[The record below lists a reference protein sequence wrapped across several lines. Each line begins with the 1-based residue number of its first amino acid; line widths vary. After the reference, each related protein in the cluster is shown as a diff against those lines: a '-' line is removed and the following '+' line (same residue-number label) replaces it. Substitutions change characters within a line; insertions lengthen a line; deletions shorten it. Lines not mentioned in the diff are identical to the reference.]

1 MKFNH
6 FLIIGT
12 VLISITNCKEKP
24 EVKTGEIVST
34 IASGSQTDEEIKEEQ
49 KQIAIDEAKRIE
61 DKKRNVTTLSF
72 NRLEHDFGK
81 VIEDTDNFTE
91 FMVTNTGDKPLI
103 ISNVKASCGCTTPEK
118 PEGPIA
124 PGKSDKITSYGLP
137 LILVQVIAMGIS
149 ATENNQRRCP
159 RRFFMALC
167 RSSDFYLSQSLSSK

>member
-49 KQIAIDEAKRIE
+49 KQIAIEEAKRIE
-61 DKKRNVTTLSF
+61 DEKRNVTTLSF
-72 NRLEHDFGK
+72 DKLEHDFGK
-81 VIEDTDNFTE
+81 VIEDTDNLTE
-91 FMVTNTGDKPLI
+91 FLVTNTGDKPLI

-124 PGKSDKITSYGLP
+124 PGKSDKIKVKFHPNPDQLNEIQKTVTVTANTDP
-137 LILVQVIAMGIS
+137 VISTVTIKA
-149 ATENNQRRCP
+149 
-159 RRFFMALC
+159 FVV
-167 RSSDFYLSQSLSSK
+167 KK

>member
-124 PGKSDKITSYGLP
+124 PGKSDKIKVKFHPNPGQLNEIQKTVRITANTDP
-137 LILVQVIAMGIS
+137 VISTVTIKA
-149 ATENNQRRCP
+149 
-159 RRFFMALC
+159 FVV
-167 RSSDFYLSQSLSSK
+167 KK

>member
-124 PGKSDKITSYGLP
+124 PGKSDKIKVKFHPNPGQLNEIQKTVTITANTDP
-137 LILVQVIAMGIS
+137 VISTVTIKA
-149 ATENNQRRCP
+149 
-159 RRFFMALC
+159 FVV
-167 RSSDFYLSQSLSSK
+167 KK

>member
-12 VLISITNCKEKP
+12 VLILITNCKEKP

-124 PGKSDKITSYGLP
+124 PGKSDKIKVKFHPNPGQLNEIQKTVTITANTDP
-137 LILVQVIAMGIS
+137 VISTVTIKA
-149 ATENNQRRCP
+149 
-159 RRFFMALC
+159 FVV
-167 RSSDFYLSQSLSSK
+167 KK

>member
-124 PGKSDKITSYGLP
+124 PGKSDKIKVKFHPNPGQLNEIQKTVTVTANTDP
-137 LILVQVIAMGIS
+137 VISTVSIKA
-149 ATENNQRRCP
+149 
-159 RRFFMALC
+159 FVV
-167 RSSDFYLSQSLSSK
+167 KK

>member
-61 DKKRNVTTLSF
+61 DEKRNVTTLSF
-72 NRLEHDFGK
+72 NRLEHDFGE

-124 PGKSDKITSYGLP
+124 PGKSDKIKVKFHPNPGQLNEIQKTVTITANTDP
-137 LILVQVIAMGIS
+137 VISTVTIKA
-149 ATENNQRRCP
+149 
-159 RRFFMALC
+159 FVV
-167 RSSDFYLSQSLSSK
+167 KK

>member
-124 PGKSDKITSYGLP
+124 PGKSDKIKVKFHPNPGQLNEIQKTVTITANTDP
-137 LILVQVIAMGIS
+137 VISTVTIKA
-149 ATENNQRRCP
+149 
-159 RRFFMALC
+159 FVL
-167 RSSDFYLSQSLSSK
+167 KK

>member
-72 NRLEHDFGK
+72 NRLDHDFGK

-124 PGKSDKITSYGLP
+124 PGKSDKIKVKFHPNPGQLNEIQKTVTITANTDP
-137 LILVQVIAMGIS
+137 VISTVTIKA
-149 ATENNQRRCP
+149 
-159 RRFFMALC
+159 FVV
-167 RSSDFYLSQSLSSK
+167 KK